1 MAPNE
6 ISSIDNVNASCPEC
20 NIVAT
25 LTPSPYLS
33 RSDCNNMKQRWCSE
47 RTVEHCSMKFE
58 SLDGTWLQ
66 VNRPLRDFDQHA
78 VRTIRPARS

>member
-1 MAPNE
+1 
-6 ISSIDNVNASCPEC
+6 
-20 NIVAT
+20 
-25 LTPSPYLS
+25 
-33 RSDCNNMKQRWCSE
+33 
-47 RTVEHCSMKFE
+47 MKFE